1 MNRLY
6 ILFTVMVVMVG
17 APFFAAH
24 EALAEVLTGTDGDD
38 RLVGTDRDDRLDGGG
53 GDDTIEGGGGN
64 DEIFPGEGDD
74 VVYAGA
80 GDDLIYA
87 RDIGGVDYIDCG
99 GGFDRVETIH
109 RDDRTLSNCERTPG
123 FPSTTGTTGTTTGT
137 TGTVGTT
144 TGTTTGTT
152 GTTHTTT
159 GATDTTGT
167 TTGTTTG
174 NTGTTTGTT
183 ANTGTTTGTTTA
195 GQEKVTLCHKDN
207 NGNKE
212 TITVDLSARDDH
224 LAHGDTV
231 GACSQDDVI
240 KETIPKDE
248 VLPNTGGGGLSVL
261 VPAAVVLTL
270 VINGA
275 AIGLLFVR
283 RR

>member
-6 ILFTVMVVMVG
+6 ILLTVMVVMVG

-74 VVYAGA
+74 VVYAGT
-80 GDDLIYA
+80 GDDLVYA

-123 FPSTTGTTGTTTGT
+123 FPSATGTTGTTTTGTTT
-137 TGTVGTT
+137 TGTTT

-152 GTTHTTT
+152 TTGTTTT
-159 GATDTTGT
+159 GTTTTGT
-167 TTGTTTG
+167 TTGTTT
-174 NTGTTTGTT
+174 TGTTTG
-183 ANTGTTTGTTTA
+183 GD
-195 GQEKVTLCHKDN
+195 VTLCHN
-207 NGNKE
+207 RTE
-212 TITVDLSARDDH
+212 TITVDESARATH
-224 LAHGDTV
+224 LAHGDTL
-231 GACSQDDVI
+231 GACREDVI
-240 KETIPKDE
+240 KETIPRDE
-248 VLPNTGGGGLSVL
+248 VLPNTGGVGLSVL

>member
-6 ILFTVMVVMVG
+6 ILLIVMVVMVG

-24 EALAEVLTGTDGDD
+24 KALAEVLTGTDGDD

-53 GDDTIEGGGGN
+53 GDDTIEGGGN

-80 GDDLIYA
+80 GDDLVYA
-87 RDIGGVDYIDCG
+87 RDIGGVDFIDCG
-99 GGFDRVETIH
+99 AGFDRVETIH

-137 TGTVGTT
+137 TGTTPTITGAIDTTSTTAGTT
-144 TGTTTGTT
+144 TGT
-152 GTTHTTT
+152 
-159 GATDTTGT
+159 
-167 TTGTTTG
+167 
-174 NTGTTTGTT
+174 TGTTTGTT
-183 ANTGTTTGTTTA
+183 ANTGTTTGTTTS
-195 GQEKVTLCHKDN
+195 GQEKVTLCHN
-207 NGNKE
+207 RTE

-224 LAHGDTV
+224 IDHGDDL
-231 GACSQDDVI
+231 GRCRDGVI

-248 VLPNTGGGGLSVL
+248 VLPNTGGLSVL
-261 VPAAVVLTL
+261 VPVADLLTL
-270 VINGA
+270 LINGA